1 MYVFGAILI
10 GFASA
15 LLSGMFGI
23 GGAAVSTPSLRL
35 ILKTPPG
42 IALGTTLPVT
52 IPTAAAGAF
61 TYWRRGFV
69 DGKVALLCCCTGV
82 VGATGGAIA
91 TRWLNLHYLM
101 IATGL
106 MVLYVSGMTIRRGTT
121 GRGVPAGPDEASP
134 LMEAAGEEARECE
147 VAPPVKTTPDEAAEC
162 YVVCVPVAL
171 AIGFVAGAFSGLLGV
186 GGGVL
191 MIPGFLYL
199 LHMPL
204 RRSIA
209 TSLAVIVVIAIPGT
223 IVHSFLGHISWS
235 LVLYMVLGALPG
247 AYLGARLNLR
257 TAERLLYILFGSM
270 LGAFGILFI
279 VNEIIGIVGG
289 K

>member
-52 IPTAAAGAF
+52 IPTAAAGAY
-61 TYWRRGFV
+61 TYWRRGLV
-69 DGKVALLCCCTGV
+69 DSKVAALCCATGV

-91 TRWLNLHYLM
+91 TRWLDLHYLM
-101 IATGL
+101 IATGV
-106 MVLYVSGMTIRRGTT
+106 MVLYVSAMTIRRGTS
-121 GRGVPAGPDEASP
+121 GRGVPSGPEEASP
-134 LMEAAGEEARECE
+134 VMDAAAEDPVECEATPASKEAAAESIGCYE
-147 VAPPVKTTPDEAAEC
+147 VN
-162 YVVCVPVAL
+162 VPVAL
-171 AIGFVAGAFSGLLGV
+171 AIGFVAGVFSGLLGV

-223 IVHSFLGHISWS
+223 IVHSFLHHISWS
-235 LVLYMVLGALPG
+235 LVLYMVLGAIPG

-257 TAERLLYILFGSM
+257 TAERVLYILFGAM
-270 LGAFGILFI
+270 LGVFGVLFI
-279 VNEIIGIVGG
+279 VNEIISITGG

>member
-61 TYWRRGFV
+61 TYWRRGLV
-69 DGKVALLCCCTGV
+69 DQKVAALCCATGIF
-82 VGATGGAIA
+82 GAVGGAIA
-91 TRWLNLHYLM
+91 THWLDLHYLM

-106 MVLYVSGMTIRRGTT
+106 MVLYVSAMTIRRGTT
-121 GRGVPAGPDEASP
+121 GRGVPAGPEEATPAAESGEE
-134 LMEAAGEEARECE
+134 EAAECE
-147 VAPPVKTTPDEAAEC
+147 VAPPEETVEPGDAEC
-162 YVVCVPVAL
+162 YKVSVPFAL
-171 AIGFVAGAFSGLLGV
+171 LIGFVAGVFSGLLGV

-191 MIPGFLYL
+191 LIPGFLYL

-223 IVHSFLGHISWS
+223 IVHSFLHHISWS
-235 LVLYMVLGALPG
+235 LVLYMVLGAIPG
-247 AYLGARLNLR
+247 AYIGARLNLR
-257 TAERLLYILFGSM
+257 TAERVLYILFGAM

-279 VNEIIGIVGG
+279 VNEIISLAGR

>member
-69 DGKVALLCCCTGV
+69 DSKVALLCCCTGV

-91 TRWLNLHYLM
+91 TRWLNPHYLM

-134 LMEAAGEEARECE
+134 LVESAGAEAGECE
-147 VAPPVKTTPDEAAEC
+147 VAPDEAGEC
-162 YVVCVPVAL
+162 YVVSVPVAL

-257 TAERLLYILFGSM
+257 TAERVLYILFGSM